1 MMKKIYLRQFVSEMP
16 DSLQRDSTTCT
27 PQYEYTSFVL
37 IAKYWV
43 PDLPDIKSFP
53 GRLLRCILIFANGPS
68 SARSSKLTNM
78 LDQVFG
84 LLKCL
89 LNIKSLKIS
98 DIRFRKL
105 EKSELIFIAVGV
117 LLVELLPHQVSGVST

>member
-1 MMKKIYLRQFVSEMP
+1 M
-16 DSLQRDSTTCT
+16 
-27 PQYEYTSFVL
+27 
-37 IAKYWV
+37 

-68 SARSSKLTNM
+68 SARSSKLTNIVGK
-78 LDQVFG
+78 VFG

-98 DIRFRKL
+98 EIRFGKL
-105 EKSELIFIAVGV
+105 EKSELIHNTVGV